1 MKHDIYIFDGFTA
14 IYFACSLIHGFTA
27 IYFACSLILHI
38 IIIFMELFSKWSSCF
53 VVEARHLARRQDQ
66 FNKINDDCTAPTY
79 FEVVTTI
86 YYWLFL
92 MLKIDK
98 QQAMLKLM
106 FVLVIFVS
114 QDPAEKRGKYRL
126 FLNSTPSTNHY
137 YNILYYNYCQT
148 FPS

>member
-1 MKHDIYIFDGFTA
+1 MKHDIYFFDGFTV
-14 IYFACSLIHGFTA
+14 

-38 IIIFMELFSKWSSCF
+38 INIFMELFSKWSSSLSGCC
-53 VVEARHLARRQDQ
+53 VEARHLARRQDQ

-114 QDPAEKRGKYRL
+114 QDPKRGG
-126 FLNSTPSTNHY
+126 
-137 YNILYYNYCQT
+137 NIVY
-148 FPS
+148 F